1 MKKFVYCLLL
11 PFFLMQCEDEPGSEA
26 QEQESGCGLD
36 TLFNREVGGSG
47 DTDGYDIVRL
57 DDCSYV
63 GVGKRS
69 SRPWIMKIDEAGN
82 ELWSK
87 IFEEVPIPQGNYGSG
102 HQYATA
108 LDKTTDGGFIL
119 CTSVSTNHPSYN
131 STGYVIKTDSA
142 GVTEWITELP
152 SNRTHHGKD
161 IIQTTEGDYVVV
173 GIWYVSS
180 AETSQKS
187 AFMARYSES
196 GSLSWIEH
204 YGGDCDEDMFNA
216 VIQKEDGGF
225 IAVGQFEHEG
235 GVYNCDFYGYTDLW
249 FVNTDSEG
257 HVIYESMVGGP
268 FWEEA
273 TDILMLLDGSYAVS
287 AKKRHTLNH
296 PINAWLLNMDMTGN
310 ILWEWDEPD
319 YSGGLRLGDDL
330 QDIILSGDGET
341 IIAMGFTYDLP
352 IDNIVPNIWA
362 FDAVTSEQLWTN
374 SYGGETGGTGRAGI
388 VEAFDHGLV
397 FFGYTNG
404 KRLKIIKTDS
414 TGFTIE

>member
-1 MKKFVYCLLL
+1 
-11 PFFLMQCEDEPGSEA
+11 
-26 QEQESGCGLD
+26 
-36 TLFNREVGGSG
+36 
-47 DTDGYDIVRL
+47 
-57 DDCSYV
+57 
-63 GVGKRS
+63 
-69 SRPWIMKIDEAGN
+69 
-82 ELWSK
+82 
-87 IFEEVPIPQGNYGSG
+87 
-102 HQYATA
+102 
-108 LDKTTDGGFIL
+108 
-119 CTSVSTNHPSYN
+119 
-131 STGYVIKTDSA
+131 
-142 GVTEWITELP
+142 
-152 SNRTHHGKD
+152 
-161 IIQTTEGDYVVV
+161 
-173 GIWYVSS
+173 
-180 AETSQKS
+180 
-187 AFMARYSES
+187 MARYSES

-204 YGGDCDEDMFNA
+204 FGGACDEDMFNA

-235 GVYNCDFYGYTDLW
+235 GVYDCDFYGYTDLW
-249 FVNTDSEG
+249 FVSTDSEG

-273 TDILMLLDGSYAVS
+273 TDILMLMDGSYAVS

-310 ILWEWDEPD
+310 ILWEWNEPD

>member
-1 MKKFVYCLLL
+1 MKKFVYYLLL

-36 TLFNREVGGSG
+36 TLFNRDVGGAG

-82 ELWSK
+82 ELWSN

-173 GIWYVSS
+173 GIWFVSS

>member
-1 MKKFVYCLLL
+1 
-11 PFFLMQCEDEPGSEA
+11 MQCEDEPGSEEL
-26 QEQESGCGLD
+26 EQGSGCGLD

-47 DTDGYDIVRL
+47 NTDGYDIVRL

-87 IFEEVPIPQGNYGSG
+87 IFEEVPIPQGNYSPG

-173 GIWYVSS
+173 GIWFVSS

-273 TDILMLLDGSYAVS
+273 TDILMLMDGSYAVS

-330 QDIILSGDGET
+330 QDIILSADGET
-341 IIAMGFTYDLP
+341 IVAMGFTYDLP
-352 IDNIVPNIWA
+352 IDNIVPNVWA

>member
-82 ELWSK
+82 ELWSN

-273 TDILMLLDGSYAVS
+273 TDILMLLDGTYAVS

>member
-11 PFFLMQCEDEPGSEA
+11 PFFLMQCEDEPGSEEL
-26 QEQESGCGLD
+26 EQGSGCGLD

-47 DTDGYDIVRL
+47 NTDGYDIVRL

-87 IFEEVPIPQGNYGSG
+87 IFEEVPIPQGNYSPG

-173 GIWYVSS
+173 GIWFVSS

-257 HVIYESMVGGP
+257 HVLYESMVGGP

-273 TDILMLLDGSYAVS
+273 TDILMLMDGSYAVS

-296 PINAWLLNMDMTGN
+296 PINAWLLNIDMTGN

-330 QDIILSGDGET
+330 QDIILSADGET
-341 IIAMGFTYDLP
+341 IFAMGFTYDLP
-352 IDNIVPNIWA
+352 IDNIVPNVWA
-362 FDAVTSEQLWTN
+362 FDAVTSEQLWTT

-388 VEAFDHGLV
+388 VEAFDHGLL

>member
-1 MKKFVYCLLL
+1 MKKIIYCLLL
-11 PFFLMQCEDEPGSEA
+11 PFFLIQCEDEPDSEA

-36 TLFNREVGGSG
+36 TLFNREVGGAG

-82 ELWSK
+82 ELWTRV
-87 IFEEVPIPQGNYGSG
+87 FEEVPIPQGNYGSG
-102 HQYATA
+102 HQSATA
-108 LDKTTDGGFIL
+108 LDATTDGGFIL

-131 STGYVIKTDSA
+131 STGYVIKTDSM

-173 GIWYVSS
+173 GTWFVTS

-187 AFMARYSES
+187 AFMARYSET

-204 YGGDCDEDMFNA
+204 YGGACDEDVFNA

-257 HVIYESMVGGP
+257 HVLYESMVGGP

-287 AKKRHTLNH
+287 AKKRHTINH

-330 QDIILSGDGET
+330 QDIILSGDGQT
-341 IIAMGFTYDLP
+341 IVAMGFTYDLP
-352 IDNIVPNIWA
+352 IDNIVPKVWA
-362 FDAVTSEQLWTN
+362 FDAATSQQLWTN

-397 FFGYTNG
+397 FFGYTSG
-404 KRLKIIKTDS
+404 KRLKIVKTDS
-414 TGFTIE
+414 SGFTIE

>member
-82 ELWSK
+82 ELWSN

-273 TDILMLLDGSYAVS
+273 TDILMLMDGSYAVS

-319 YSGGLRLGDDL
+319 YSGGLRLGDDF

>member
-11 PFFLMQCEDEPGSEA
+11 PFFLMQCEDEPGSEEL
-26 QEQESGCGLD
+26 EQGSGCGLD

-47 DTDGYDIVRL
+47 NTDGYDIVRL

-87 IFEEVPIPQGNYGSG
+87 IFEEVPIPQGNYSPG

-216 VIQKEDGGF
+216 VVQKEDGGF

-273 TDILMLLDGSYAVS
+273 TDILMLMDGSYAVS

-296 PINAWLLNMDMTGN
+296 PINAWLLNIDMTGN

-330 QDIILSGDGET
+330 QDIILSADGET
-341 IIAMGFTYDLP
+341 IVAMGFTYDLP
-352 IDNIVPNIWA
+352 IDNIVPNVWA

>member
-1 MKKFVYCLLL
+1 
-11 PFFLMQCEDEPGSEA
+11 MQCEDEPGSEA

-82 ELWSK
+82 ELWSN

-173 GIWYVSS
+173 GIWFVSS

-341 IIAMGFTYDLP
+341 IVAMGFTYDLP
-352 IDNIVPNIWA
+352 IDNIVPNVWA

>member
-87 IFEEVPIPQGNYGSG
+87 IFEEVPIPQGNYSPG

-204 YGGDCDEDMFNA
+204 FGGACDEDMFNA

-249 FVNTDSEG
+249 FVSTDSEG
-257 HVIYESMVGGP
+257 YLLYESMVGGP
-268 FWEEA
+268 AWEEA
-273 TDILMLLDGSYAVS
+273 TDIVMLMDGSFAVS
-287 AKKRHTLNH
+287 AKKRHTINH

-310 ILWEWDEPD
+310 ILWEWNEPD
-319 YSGGLRLGDDL
+319 YSWGLRLGDDL
-330 QDIILSGDGET
+330 QDIILSGDGQT
-341 IIAMGFTYDLP
+341 IVAMGFTYDLP
-352 IDNIVPNIWA
+352 IDNIVPNVWA
-362 FDAVTSEQLWTN
+362 FDAATGQQLWTN
-374 SYGGETGGTGRAGI
+374 SYGGETEGTGRAGI
-388 VEAFDHGLV
+388 VEAFDHGLL

-404 KRLKIIKTDS
+404 KRLKIIKTDHQ
-414 TGFTIE
+414 GNI

>member
-1 MKKFVYCLLL
+1 
-11 PFFLMQCEDEPGSEA
+11 
-26 QEQESGCGLD
+26 
-36 TLFNREVGGSG
+36 
-47 DTDGYDIVRL
+47 
-57 DDCSYV
+57 
-63 GVGKRS
+63 
-69 SRPWIMKIDEAGN
+69 MKIDEAGN
-82 ELWSK
+82 ELWSN
-87 IFEEVPIPQGNYGSG
+87 IFEEVPIPQGNYSPG

-204 YGGDCDEDMFNA
+204 FGGACDEDMFNA

-235 GVYNCDFYGYTDLW
+235 GVYDCDFYGYTDLW
-249 FVNTDSEG
+249 FVSTDSEG

-273 TDILMLLDGSYAVS
+273 TDILMLMDGSYAVS

-310 ILWEWDEPD
+310 ILWEWNEPD

-341 IIAMGFTYDLP
+341 IVAMGFTYDLP
-352 IDNIVPNIWA
+352 IDNIVPNVWA

>member
-1 MKKFVYCLLL
+1 MKKFVYYLLL

-187 AFMARYSES
+187 AFMARYSET
-196 GSLSWIEH
+196 GNLSWIEH

-296 PINAWLLNMDMTGN
+296 PINAWLLNMDMTGS

>member
-11 PFFLMQCEDEPGSEA
+11 PFFLMQCEDEPGSEEL
-26 QEQESGCGLD
+26 EQGSGCGLD

-47 DTDGYDIVRL
+47 NTDGYDIVRL

-87 IFEEVPIPQGNYGSG
+87 IFEEVPIPQGNYSPG

-108 LDKTTDGGFIL
+108 LDKTADGGFIL

-173 GIWYVSS
+173 GIWFVSS

-257 HVIYESMVGGP
+257 HVLYESMVGGP

-273 TDILMLLDGSYAVS
+273 TDILMLMDGSYAVS

-296 PINAWLLNMDMTGN
+296 PINAWLLNIDMTGN

-330 QDIILSGDGET
+330 QDIILSADGET
-341 IIAMGFTYDLP
+341 IFAMGFTYDLP
-352 IDNIVPNIWA
+352 IDNIVPNVWA
-362 FDAVTSEQLWTN
+362 FDAVTSEQLWTT

-388 VEAFDHGLV
+388 VEAFDHGLL

>member
-1 MKKFVYCLLL
+1 
-11 PFFLMQCEDEPGSEA
+11 MQCEDEPGSEA

-87 IFEEVPIPQGNYGSG
+87 IFEEVPIPQGNYSPG

-173 GIWYVSS
+173 GIWFVSS

-187 AFMARYSES
+187 AFMARYSET

-216 VIQKEDGGF
+216 VVQKEDGGF

-273 TDILMLLDGSYAVS
+273 TDILMLMDGSYAVS

-330 QDIILSGDGET
+330 QDIILSADGET
-341 IIAMGFTYDLP
+341 IVAMGFTYDLP
-352 IDNIVPNIWA
+352 IDNIVPNVWA

>member
-11 PFFLMQCEDEPGSEA
+11 PFFLMQCEDEPGSEE

-87 IFEEVPIPQGNYGSG
+87 IFEEVPIPQGNYSPG

-173 GIWYVSS
+173 GIWFVSS

-273 TDILMLLDGSYAVS
+273 TDILMLMDGSYAVS

-330 QDIILSGDGET
+330 QDIILSADGET
-341 IIAMGFTYDLP
+341 IVAMGFTYDLP
-352 IDNIVPNIWA
+352 IDNIVPNVWA

>member
-82 ELWSK
+82 ELWSN

-273 TDILMLLDGSYAVS
+273 TDILMLLDGTYAVS

-330 QDIILSGDGET
+330 QDIILSGDGQT
-341 IIAMGFTYDLP
+341 IVAMGFTYDLP
-352 IDNIVPNIWA
+352 IDNIVPNVWA
-362 FDAVTSEQLWTN
+362 FDAATGQQLWTN

-388 VEAFDHGLV
+388 VEAFDQGLL

-414 TGFTIE
+414 QGNM

>member
-11 PFFLMQCEDEPGSEA
+11 PFFLMQCEDEPGSEEL
-26 QEQESGCGLD
+26 EQGSGCGLD

-47 DTDGYDIVRL
+47 NTDGYDIVRL

-87 IFEEVPIPQGNYGSG
+87 IFEEVPIPQGNYSPG

-173 GIWYVSS
+173 GIWFVSS

-273 TDILMLLDGSYAVS
+273 TDILMLMDGSYAVS

-296 PINAWLLNMDMTGN
+296 PINAWLLNIDMTGN

-330 QDIILSGDGET
+330 QDIILSADGET
-341 IIAMGFTYDLP
+341 IVAMGFTYDLP
-352 IDNIVPNIWA
+352 IDNIVPNVWA
-362 FDAVTSEQLWTN
+362 FDAVTSEQLWTT

-388 VEAFDHGLV
+388 VEAFDHGLL

>member
-11 PFFLMQCEDEPGSEA
+11 PFFLMQCEDEPGSEEL
-26 QEQESGCGLD
+26 EQGSGCGLD

-47 DTDGYDIVRL
+47 NTDGYDIVRL

-87 IFEEVPIPQGNYGSG
+87 IFEEVPIPQGNYSPG

-173 GIWYVSS
+173 GIWFVSS

-216 VIQKEDGGF
+216 VVQKEDGGF

-273 TDILMLLDGSYAVS
+273 TDILMLMDGSYAVS

-310 ILWEWDEPD
+310 ILWEWNEPD

-341 IIAMGFTYDLP
+341 IVAMGFTYDLP
-352 IDNIVPNIWA
+352 IDNIVPNVWA

>member
-1 MKKFVYCLLL
+1 MKKFVYYLLL

-82 ELWSK
+82 ELWSN

>member
-11 PFFLMQCEDEPGSEA
+11 PFFLMQCEDEPGSEEL
-26 QEQESGCGLD
+26 EQGSGCGLD

-82 ELWSK
+82 ELWSN
-87 IFEEVPIPQGNYGSG
+87 IFEEVPIPQGNYSPG

-187 AFMARYSES
+187 AFMARYSET

-216 VIQKEDGGF
+216 VVQKEDGGF

-273 TDILMLLDGSYAVS
+273 TDILMLMDGSYAVS

-319 YSGGLRLGDDL
+319 YSGGLRLGDDF

>member
-11 PFFLMQCEDEPGSEA
+11 PFFLMQCEDEPGSEDL
-26 QEQESGCGLD
+26 EQGSGCGLD

-47 DTDGYDIVRL
+47 NTDGYDIVRL

-87 IFEEVPIPQGNYGSG
+87 IFEEVPIPQGNYSPG

-173 GIWYVSS
+173 GIWFVSS

-216 VIQKEDGGF
+216 VVQKEDGGF

-273 TDILMLLDGSYAVS
+273 TDILMLMDGSYAVS

-296 PINAWLLNMDMTGN
+296 PINAWLLNIDMTGN

-330 QDIILSGDGET
+330 QDIILSADGET
-341 IIAMGFTYDLP
+341 IFAMGFTYDLP
-352 IDNIVPNIWA
+352 IDNIVPNVWA
-362 FDAVTSEQLWTN
+362 FDAVTSEQLWTT

-388 VEAFDHGLV
+388 VEAFDHGLL

>member
-11 PFFLMQCEDEPGSEA
+11 PFFLMQCEDEPGSEDL
-26 QEQESGCGLD
+26 EQGSVCGLD

-47 DTDGYDIVRL
+47 NTDGYDIVRL

-87 IFEEVPIPQGNYGSG
+87 IFEEVPIPQGNYSPG

-173 GIWYVSS
+173 GIWFVSS

-257 HVIYESMVGGP
+257 HVLYESMVGGP

-273 TDILMLLDGSYAVS
+273 TDILMLMDGSYAVS

-296 PINAWLLNMDMTGN
+296 PINAWLLNIDMTGN

-330 QDIILSGDGET
+330 QDIILSADGET
-341 IIAMGFTYDLP
+341 IFAMGFTYDLP
-352 IDNIVPNIWA
+352 IDNIVPNVWA
-362 FDAVTSEQLWTN
+362 FDAVTSEQLWTT

-388 VEAFDHGLV
+388 VEAFDHGLL

>member
-11 PFFLMQCEDEPGSEA
+11 PFFLMQCEDEPDSEA
-26 QEQESGCGLD
+26 QEQGSGCGLD

-47 DTDGYDIVRL
+47 NTDGYDIVRL

-87 IFEEVPIPQGNYGSG
+87 IFEEVPIPQGNYSPG

-204 YGGDCDEDMFNA
+204 YGGACDEDMFNA

-235 GVYNCDFYGYTDLW
+235 GVYDCDFYGYTDLW
-249 FVNTDSEG
+249 FVSTDSEG

-273 TDILMLLDGSYAVS
+273 TDILMLMDGSYAVS

-310 ILWEWDEPD
+310 ILWEWNEPD

-330 QDIILSGDGET
+330 QDIILSADGET
-341 IIAMGFTYDLP
+341 IVAMGFTYDLP
-352 IDNIVPNIWA
+352 IDNIVPNVWA

>member
-1 MKKFVYCLLL
+1 MKKFVYYLLL

-82 ELWSK
+82 ELWSN

-296 PINAWLLNMDMTGN
+296 PINAWLLNMDMTGS

-330 QDIILSGDGET
+330 QDIILSADGET
-341 IIAMGFTYDLP
+341 IVAMGFTYDLP
-352 IDNIVPNIWA
+352 IDNIVPNVWA

>member
-82 ELWSK
+82 ELWSN

-319 YSGGLRLGDDL
+319 YSGGLRLGDDF

>member
-1 MKKFVYCLLL
+1 MKKFVYYLLL

-82 ELWSK
+82 ELWSN

-310 ILWEWDEPD
+310 ILWEWDEPE

>member
-11 PFFLMQCEDEPGSEA
+11 PFFLMQCEDEPGSEDL
-26 QEQESGCGLD
+26 EQGSVCGLD

-47 DTDGYDIVRL
+47 NTDGYDIVRL

-87 IFEEVPIPQGNYGSG
+87 IFEEVPIPQGNYSPG

-108 LDKTTDGGFIL
+108 LDTTTDGGFIL

-173 GIWYVSS
+173 GIWFVSS

-257 HVIYESMVGGP
+257 HVLYESMVGGP

-273 TDILMLLDGSYAVS
+273 TDILMLMDGSYAVS

-296 PINAWLLNMDMTGN
+296 PINAWLLNIDMTGN

-330 QDIILSGDGET
+330 QDIILSADGET
-341 IIAMGFTYDLP
+341 IFAMGFTYDLP
-352 IDNIVPNIWA
+352 IDNIVPNVWA
-362 FDAVTSEQLWTN
+362 FDAVTSEQLWTT

-388 VEAFDHGLV
+388 VEAFDHGLL

>member
-87 IFEEVPIPQGNYGSG
+87 IFEEVPIPQGNYSPG

-173 GIWYVSS
+173 GIWFVSS

-257 HVIYESMVGGP
+257 HVLYESMVGGP

-273 TDILMLLDGSYAVS
+273 TDILMLMDGSYAVS

-330 QDIILSGDGET
+330 QDIILSADGET
-341 IIAMGFTYDLP
+341 IVAMGFTYDLP
-352 IDNIVPNIWA
+352 IDNIVPNVWA

>member
-1 MKKFVYCLLL
+1 MKKFVYYLLL

-82 ELWSK
+82 ELWSN

-187 AFMARYSES
+187 AFMARYSET
-196 GSLSWIEH
+196 GNLSWIEH

-225 IAVGQFEHEG
+225 IVVGQFEHEG

-273 TDILMLLDGSYAVS
+273 TDILMLLDGTYAVS

-319 YSGGLRLGDDL
+319 YSGGLRLGDDF

>member
-1 MKKFVYCLLL
+1 MKKFVYYLLL

-273 TDILMLLDGSYAVS
+273 TDILMLMDGSYAVS

-341 IIAMGFTYDLP
+341 IVAMGFKYDLP
-352 IDNIVPNIWA
+352 IDNIVPNVWA

>member
-11 PFFLMQCEDEPGSEA
+11 PFFLMQCEDEPGSEEL
-26 QEQESGCGLD
+26 EQGSGCGLD

-47 DTDGYDIVRL
+47 NTDGYDIVRL

-87 IFEEVPIPQGNYGSG
+87 IFEEVPIPQGNYSPG

-173 GIWYVSS
+173 GIWFVSS

-216 VIQKEDGGF
+216 VVQKEDGGF

-257 HVIYESMVGGP
+257 HVLYESMVGGP

-273 TDILMLLDGSYAVS
+273 TDILMLMDGSYAVS

-330 QDIILSGDGET
+330 QDIILSADGET
-341 IIAMGFTYDLP
+341 IVAMGFTYDLP
-352 IDNIVPNIWA
+352 IDNIVPNVWA

>member
-87 IFEEVPIPQGNYGSG
+87 IFEEVPIPQGNYSPG

-216 VIQKEDGGF
+216 VVQKEDGGF

-257 HVIYESMVGGP
+257 HVLYESMVGGP

-273 TDILMLLDGSYAVS
+273 TDILMLMDGSYAVS

-330 QDIILSGDGET
+330 QDIILSADGET
-341 IIAMGFTYDLP
+341 IFAMGFTYDLP
-352 IDNIVPNIWA
+352 IDNIVPNVWA
-362 FDAVTSEQLWTN
+362 FDAVTSEQLWTT

-388 VEAFDHGLV
+388 VEAFDHGLL

>member
-1 MKKFVYCLLL
+1 
-11 PFFLMQCEDEPGSEA
+11 MQCEDEPGSEA

-87 IFEEVPIPQGNYGSG
+87 IFEEVPIPQGNYSPG

-216 VIQKEDGGF
+216 VVQKEDGGF

-273 TDILMLLDGSYAVS
+273 TDILMLMDGSYAVS

-310 ILWEWDEPD
+310 ILWEWNEPD

-330 QDIILSGDGET
+330 QDIILSADGET
-341 IIAMGFTYDLP
+341 IVAMGFTYDLP
-352 IDNIVPNIWA
+352 IDNIVPNVWA

>member
-273 TDILMLLDGSYAVS
+273 TDILMLMDGSYAVS

-319 YSGGLRLGDDL
+319 YSGGLRLGDDF

>member
-1 MKKFVYCLLL
+1 MKKFVYYLLL

-82 ELWSK
+82 ELWSN
-87 IFEEVPIPQGNYGSG
+87 IFEEVPIPQGNCGSG

-330 QDIILSGDGET
+330 QDIILSGDGQT
-341 IIAMGFTYDLP
+341 IVAMGFTYDLP
-352 IDNIVPNIWA
+352 IDNIVPNVWA
-362 FDAVTSEQLWTN
+362 FDAATGQQLWTN

-388 VEAFDHGLV
+388 VEAFDQGLL

-414 TGFTIE
+414 QGNI

>member
-11 PFFLMQCEDEPGSEA
+11 PFFLMQCEDEPGSEEL
-26 QEQESGCGLD
+26 EQGSGCGLD

-47 DTDGYDIVRL
+47 NTDGYDIVRL

-87 IFEEVPIPQGNYGSG
+87 IFEEVPIPQGNYSPG

-173 GIWYVSS
+173 GIWFVSS

-216 VIQKEDGGF
+216 VVQKEDGGF

-273 TDILMLLDGSYAVS
+273 TDILMLMDGSYAVS

-330 QDIILSGDGET
+330 QDIILSADGET
-341 IIAMGFTYDLP
+341 IVAMGFTYDLP
-352 IDNIVPNIWA
+352 IDNIVPNVWA

>member
-11 PFFLMQCEDEPGSEA
+11 PFFLMQCEDEPGSEEL
-26 QEQESGCGLD
+26 EQGSGCGLD

-47 DTDGYDIVRL
+47 NTDGYDIVRL

-87 IFEEVPIPQGNYGSG
+87 IFEEVPIPQGNYSPG

-216 VIQKEDGGF
+216 VVQKEDGGF

-273 TDILMLLDGSYAVS
+273 TDILMLMDGSYAVS

-330 QDIILSGDGET
+330 QDIILSADGET
-341 IIAMGFTYDLP
+341 IVAMGFTYDLP
-352 IDNIVPNIWA
+352 IDNIVPNVWA

>member
-1 MKKFVYCLLL
+1 
-11 PFFLMQCEDEPGSEA
+11 MQCEDEPGSEE

-87 IFEEVPIPQGNYGSG
+87 IFEEVPIPQGNYSPG

-173 GIWYVSS
+173 GIWFVSS

-216 VIQKEDGGF
+216 VVQKEDGGF

-249 FVNTDSEG
+249 FVSTDSEG
-257 HVIYESMVGGP
+257 HVLYESMVGGP

-273 TDILMLLDGSYAVS
+273 TDILMLMDGSYAVS

-352 IDNIVPNIWA
+352 IDNIVPNVWA